1 LHGGTLSRA
10 LRDARAADRV
20 CDAVQG
26 LRYNAE
32 MNLHEY
38 QSKRI
43 FAEYGVPVPAGKVA
57 SNEAEAVAAAG
68 EVPGPVWV
76 VKAQVH
82 AGGRGKAGGVKLCR
96 SAPEVGKAAAA
107 MLGQR
112 LVTPQTGAAGLP
124 VHEVYVESGSAIARE
139 LYLSVLLDR
148 ERSRIAFIA
157 SAAGGMNIE
166 EVAATEPGKILR
178 IDVDPAAGLQGYQC
192 RRLAFG
198 LGLEANL
205 VAEFE
210 RIARA
215 LYRLYQERDLS
226 LVEINPLIVTKEGGL
241 VALDAK
247 INVDSNALFRQPALA
262 ALRDPSQEDEMERQA
277 AEHELNYVSLDGNIA
292 CMVNGAGLAMA
303 TMDLIKLHGGDPA
316 NFLDVGGTA
325 TAERVTAAFR
335 LILSNARAR
344 AILVNIFGGIV
355 RCDVIAEGIIQA
367 VKNAGVNLPVVVRL
381 EGTNADKARALLAA
395 SGLAITVA
403 KDVSDAATKA
413 VRLAGGRAKR

>member
-1 LHGGTLSRA
+1 
-10 LRDARAADRV
+10 
-20 CDAVQG
+20 
-26 LRYNAE
+26 

-43 FAEYGVPVPAGKVA
+43 FAEYGVPVPASKVA
-57 SNEAEAVAAAG
+57 STETEAVAAAG
-68 EVPGPVWV
+68 ELPGPVWV

-112 LVTPQTGAAGLP
+112 LVTPQTGATGLP
-124 VHEVYVESGSAIARE
+124 IHQVYVESGSAIARE

-148 ERSRIAFIA
+148 ERSRIAFVA

-166 EVAATEPGKILR
+166 EVAAKEPEKILR

-198 LGLEANL
+198 LGLEGRQI
-205 VAEFE
+205 AEFE

-215 LYRLYQERDLS
+215 LYRLYLERDLS
-226 LVEINPLIVTKEGGL
+226 LVEINPLIVTKDGAL

-247 INVDSNALFRQPALA
+247 INVDANALFRQAALA

-303 TMDLIKLHGGDPA
+303 TMDLIKLHGGEPA

-367 VKNAGVNLPVVVRL
+367 VKVAGVNLPVVVRL

>member
-1 LHGGTLSRA
+1 
-10 LRDARAADRV
+10 
-20 CDAVQG
+20 
-26 LRYNAE
+26 

-43 FAEYGVPVPAGKVA
+43 FAEYGVPVPGGKVA
-57 SNEAEAVAAAG
+57 STEAEAVAAAG
-68 EVPGPVWV
+68 ELPGPVWV

-107 MLGQR
+107 MLGRR
-112 LVTPQTGAAGLP
+112 LVTPQTGATGLP
-124 VHEVYVESGSAIARE
+124 IHQVYVESGSAIARE

-148 ERSRIAFIA
+148 ERSRIAFVA

-166 EVAATEPGKILR
+166 EVAANEPEKILR
-178 IDVDPAAGLQGYQC
+178 IDVDPVAGLQGYQC

-198 LGLEANL
+198 LGLEGRQI
-205 VAEFE
+205 AEFE

-215 LYRLYQERDLS
+215 LYRLYLERDLS
-226 LVEINPLIVTKEGGL
+226 LVEINPLIVTKDGAL

-247 INVDSNALFRQPALA
+247 INVDANALFRQVALA

-303 TMDLIKLHGGDPA
+303 TMDLIKLHGGEPA

-367 VKNAGVNLPVVVRL
+367 VKVAGVNLPVVVRL

>member
-1 LHGGTLSRA
+1 
-10 LRDARAADRV
+10 
-20 CDAVQG
+20 
-26 LRYNAE
+26 

-38 QSKRI
+38 QSKRV
-43 FAEYGVPVPAGKVA
+43 FADYGVPVPAGRVA
-57 SNEAEAVAAAG
+57 ASEAEAVAAAR
-68 EVPGPVWV
+68 ELQGPVWV

-96 SAPEVGKAAAA
+96 SPEEAGKAAKA

-112 LVTPQTGAAGLP
+112 LVTPQTGARGLP
-124 VHEVYVESGSAIARE
+124 IDLVYVESGSAIERE
-139 LYLSVLLDR
+139 LYFSVLLDR
-148 ERSRIAFIA
+148 ERSRIAFVA

-166 EVAATEPGKILR
+166 EVAAHEPEKILR
-178 IDVDPAAGLQGYQC
+178 IDVHPAAGLQSYQC

-198 LGLEANL
+198 LGLTGKQ

-215 LYRLYQERDLS
+215 LYRLYVERDLS
-226 LVEINPLIVTKEGGL
+226 LVEINPLIVTKEGSL

-247 INVDSNALFRQPALA
+247 INVDANALFRQEALA
-262 ALRDPSQEDEMERQA
+262 ALRDPSQEDEMERKA

-303 TMDLIKLHGGDPA
+303 TMDLIKLHGGEPA

-325 TAERVTAAFR
+325 TADRVTAAFR
-335 LILSNARAR
+335 LILSNERAR

-367 VKNAGVNLPVVVRL
+367 VKNAGVTLPVVVRL
-381 EGTNADKARALLAA
+381 EGTNADKARALLAS

-413 VRLAGGRAKR
+413 VRLAKGKAGARR